1 MRTILYQPV
10 YINPQAYFVFP
21 SLYHIEKGDSYVEP
35 AVYTGQLL
43 IDVVD
48 GSASSVII
56 KDTKQVD
63 FSDYAGKH
71 IRISQYT
78 DEGAVVLGEWL
89 IPGVPIPQWFK
100 DSIVC
105 WYSPRKQ
112 GLTEYDV
119 IESYAEDFSKFPW
132 NNKTEKYTG
141 TLTPNTLT
149 ITNVAFKSSL
159 IYTNSKPENFKVYI
173 TGLTYDQQI
182 IFGDDTSPYR
192 ALIVEKDGIYDVSW
206 EGIHKSYGIFCNFV
220 GECNIKIT
228 QLPTSILKDYSG
240 NNLDAYLYGFKGK
253 LNSGIGLYLYDFTSD
268 LRINSAYIP
277 YTDIYANSICSLSG
291 HVAGWL
297 FQFKDANI
305 NIAPLKI
312 KVKGIVN
319 DVFEYWGYDENGI
332 RFYFKINKDGVYELP
347 ASYVVE
353 TNHGV
358 GIKCLT
364 DCVDNVCFTQ
374 IPDYPNQ
381 LCYNG
386 RSYGVAYG
394 LPILSD
400 YTIIADR
407 TWFKD
412 KVTSWS
418 YFIDKKRAFDF
429 EKTQLG
435 INYSVSSYAAST
447 TIDLQDSGISYQTK
461 TSYNGQHIDY
471 HSNQADN
478 SNTMY
483 IGTTRED
490 IGKQGIIGCHG
501 DILLFNRTLTDDEI
515 TWLKETIFNN
525 N

>member
-1 MRTILYQPV
+1 MSRCY
-10 YINPQAYFVFP
+10 VFNNKKEC
-21 SLYHIEKGDSYVEP
+21 L
-35 AVYTGQLL
+35 
-43 IDVVD
+43 
-48 GSASSVII
+48 
-56 KDTKQVD
+56 
-63 FSDYAGKH
+63 
-71 IRISQYT
+71 
-78 DEGAVVLGEWL
+78 
-89 IPGVPIPQWFK
+89 PGVYSMIGRGIGIPFRHGTGGSDIIIPPEIK
-100 DSIVC
+100 KALVC

-119 IESYAEDFSKFPW
+119 IESYAEDFTTWDKFP
-132 NNKTEKYTG
+132 NKGTVTVTQNTILITESKELYNIIEDKQE
-141 TLTPNTLT
+141 PYSDLT
-149 ITNVAFKSSL
+149 INV
-159 IYTNSKPENFKVYI
+159 
-173 TGLTYDQQI
+173 TGVS
-182 IFGDDTSPYR
+182 DDLF
-192 ALIVEKDGIYDVSW
+192 LIVSDNTGRKGEIKKDGIYTFKNNARFF
-206 EGIHKSYGIFCNFV
+206 GFKTNAV

-228 QLPTSILKDYSG
+228 QLPTSKAKDFSANG
-240 NNLDAYLYGFKGK
+240 HDLFLYKFKGK
-253 LNSGIGLYLYDFTSD
+253 LDSGIGLYLYDFTSD
-268 LRINSAYIP
+268 LRINSVHIP
-277 YTDIYANSICSLSG
+277 YTDIQANSICSLSG
-291 HVAGWL
+291 HVIGWL
-297 FQFKDANI
+297 FQFKDPNI
-305 NIAPLKI
+305 NIASLKI

-319 DVFEYWGYDENGI
+319 DIFEYWGYDENGA

-353 TNHGV
+353 TNNGV
-358 GIKCLT
+358 GIRCLT

-386 RSYGVAYG
+386 SSYGVAYR
-394 LPILSD
+394 LPILND

-483 IGTTRED
+483 IGTTRDD

-515 TWLKETIFNN
+515 TWLKENWNKI
-525 N
+525 

>member
-119 IESYAEDFSKFPW
+119 IESYAEDFTTWIPNFT
-132 NNKTEKYTG
+132 NAEFTFNKQTINVTG
-141 TLTPNTLT
+141 G
-149 ITNVAFKSSL
+149 IT
-159 IYTNSKPENFKVYI
+159 TNYFLSTNHEIPVTFDMY
-173 TGLTYDQQI
+173 LY
-182 IFGDDTSPYR
+182 
-192 ALIVEKDGIYDVSW
+192 A
-206 EGIHKSYGIFCNFV
+206 EGIEKNNQIRIIWGTPYGKWVSEWINNGINKIHITESKRLGFEIHTV

-228 QLPTSILKDYSG
+228 QLPTSKAKDFSANG
-240 NNLDAYLYGFKGK
+240 HDLFLYKFKGK
-253 LNSGIGLYLYDFTSD
+253 LNSGIGLYHADFTEWANNNSNEVSPEQVVFTTVGTKGIT
-268 LRINSAYIP
+268 LRG
-277 YTDIYANSICSLSG
+277 TKTNSINIQVKGFSDKVRYLRLGYNENGVFKEISVFKDGIYTIPGSELETSGQLSHINCSLKEDS
-291 HVAGWL
+291 
-297 FQFKDANI
+297 
-305 NIAPLKI
+305 
-312 KVKGIVN
+312 KVTV
-319 DVFEYWGYDENGI
+319 
-332 RFYFKINKDGVYELP
+332 
-347 ASYVVE
+347 
-353 TNHGV
+353 
-358 GIKCLT
+358 
-364 DCVDNVCFTQ
+364 TQ

-386 RSYGVAYG
+386 SSYGVAYG
-394 LPILSD
+394 LPILND

-412 KVTSWS
+412 KVTSQS

-515 TWLKETIFNN
+515 TRLKETIFNN

>member
-1 MRTILYQPV
+1 MKQ
-10 YINPQAYFVFP
+10 INIPPIRIPEFRMP
-21 SLYHIEKGDSYVEP
+21 SLGLSTIGLP
-35 AVYTGQLL
+35 ADRSGNRLAWPSGL
-43 IDVVD
+43 
-48 GSASSVII
+48 
-56 KDTKQVD
+56 
-63 FSDYAGKH
+63 
-71 IRISQYT
+71 
-78 DEGAVVLGEWL
+78 
-89 IPGVPIPQWFK
+89 K

-119 IESYAEDFSKFPW
+119 IESYAEDFTSSKFNVKDANTTVTNKVLTYSRDAVEPTTSSILTTKEQLDEMVVKVTFDVSAYSYRYLDKNLNLITFKLKNGINVLPKSYS
-132 NNKTEKYTG
+132 NNFYQVGFIYTG
-141 TLTPNTLT
+141 NKYATNIT
-149 ITNVAFKSSL
+149 I
-159 IYTNSKPENFKVYI
+159 E
-173 TGLTYDQQI
+173 
-182 IFGDDTSPYR
+182 
-192 ALIVEKDGIYDVSW
+192 
-206 EGIHKSYGIFCNFV
+206 
-220 GECNIKIT
+220 
-228 QLPTSILKDYSG
+228 QLPTSKAKDFSANG
-240 NNLDAYLYGFKGK
+240 HDLFLYKFKGK
-253 LNSGIGLYLYDFTSD
+253 LDSGIGLYLYDFTSD
-268 LRINSAYIP
+268 LRINSAYLP
-277 YTDIYANSICSLSG
+277 YTDIQANSICSLSG
-291 HVAGWL
+291 HVVGWL
-297 FQFKDANI
+297 FQFKDPNI

-319 DVFEYWGYDENGI
+319 DIFEYWGYDENGI

-353 TNHGV
+353 TNNGV

-386 RSYGVAYG
+386 SSYGVAYG

-435 INYSVSSYAAST
+435 INYSVSSYAANT

-483 IGTTRED
+483 IGTTRDD

-515 TWLKETIFNN
+515 TWLKENWEKL
-525 N
+525 